1 MNLTEE
7 KGKLESLIEEA
18 KAKAI
23 ALQEEINTAKKKLK
37 TIEKLIAKANE
48 TIGNQGVS

>member
-7 KGKLESLIEEA
+7 KGKL
-18 KAKAI
+18 
-23 ALQEEINTAKKKLK
+23 QEEIETSKQKVLTWKFNLINAKKKLK

-48 TIGNQGVS
+48 TIGDKGVS